1 MCSSICTYAIIKEEV
16 MNVRGSEQDPG
27 SWPVG
32 GGVEMTEV
40 QHFCMKFFIKLKRN
54 YRKTWRREE
63 QQACAE
69 SVLLKGV
76 E

>member
-1 MCSSICTYAIIKEEV
+1 MSEEV
-16 MNVRGSEQDPG
+16 NRIQDPG
-27 SWPVG
+27 RWG